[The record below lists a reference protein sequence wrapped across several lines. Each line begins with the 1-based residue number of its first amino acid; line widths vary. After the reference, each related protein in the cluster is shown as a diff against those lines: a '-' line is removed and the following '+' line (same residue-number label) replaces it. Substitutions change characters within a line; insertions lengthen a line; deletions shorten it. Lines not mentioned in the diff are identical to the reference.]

1 MLKQGTLSDKI
12 SSLSMLVSKDPL
24 STIPYLME
32 MLNQAKKPNRKLAE
46 QAITSLKDLL
56 VQDTLMEKS
65 K

>member
-1 MLKQGTLSDKI
+1 
-12 SSLSMLVSKDPL
+12 
-24 STIPYLME
+24 ME